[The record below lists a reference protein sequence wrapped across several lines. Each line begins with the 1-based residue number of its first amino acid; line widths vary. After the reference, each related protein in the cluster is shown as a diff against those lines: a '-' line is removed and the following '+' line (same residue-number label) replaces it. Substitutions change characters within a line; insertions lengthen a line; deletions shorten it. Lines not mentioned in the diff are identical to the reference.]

1 MSDSQSALKV
11 LCIGDI
17 MLDVVAILESEI
29 HFASDTRALI
39 TTHGGG
45 AAANV
50 ATWLAHTGIQT
61 FLIARVGDDA
71 AGRTVLA
78 ELDRYGVRHSNTVIK
93 DHSTGVVIVLVDK
106 SGERTMFPD
115 WGANSGL
122 SPADLP
128 PLEDISAIYLSGYP
142 LINPAS
148 RQGVLDIIE
157 IAQSKQLPIIFDPAS
172 VGVLAEVGIATVLT
186 WLPMMDVLVL
196 NEEEAHFLSGASN
209 PVQAA
214 ATLLEH
220 TPTVVIKRGANGAL
234 GQSRTTSLI
243 QVPSKET
250 KVVDTTGAGD
260 SFAAGFLPFW
270 ISGAGMEAAM
280 VAGTATAAQCVAIV
294 GARPLVVN
302 H

>member
-1 MSDSQSALKV
+1 
-11 LCIGDI
+11 

-29 HFASDTRALI
+29 HYASDTRAKI
-39 TTHGGG
+39 STHGGG

-50 ATWLAHTGIQT
+50 ATWLAHTGVES

-78 ELDRYGVRHSNTVIK
+78 ELDKYGVLHSNNVIK
-93 DHSTGVVIVLVDK
+93 DRSTGVVIVLVDK

-128 PLEDISAIYLSGYP
+128 PLDDISAIYLSGYP

-148 RQGVLDIIE
+148 RTGVLEIIE
-157 IAQSKQLPIIFDPAS
+157 IAQAKKLPLIFDPAS
-172 VGVLAEVGIATVLT
+172 VGVLAEVGIPTVQT
-186 WLPMMDVLVL
+186 WLPKMNILVL
-196 NEEEAHFLSGASN
+196 NEEEAHFLSGEAN
-209 PVQAA
+209 PIAA
-214 ATLLEH
+214 AKTLLEFSE
-220 TPTVVIKRGANGAL
+220 TVVIKRGANGAL
-234 GQSRTTSLI
+234 AQSRTSPLV
-243 QVPSKET
+243 QVPARET
-250 KVVDTTGAGD
+250 TVIDTTGAGD
-260 SFAAGFLPFW
+260 SFAAGFLPLW
-270 ISGAGMEAAM
+270 ISGAPLEEALL
-280 VAGTATAAQCVAIV
+280 AGTATSAQCVAIV